1 MSAVQ
6 LAHFSEGRERL
17 RQSFL
22 MSCFCSFDNLEAISA
37 DLTCGLFCIS
47 PFTFRFAL
55 MSQCSSQNSFS
66 QKTPDLPHSDCSH
79 LVLLSH
85 LDLNPLYLIFDLL
98 AYSSVSWPVTLHLLQ
113 FVVAFCSTRSGSVGV
128 GDLQLGNEVILSC
141 SFAFVFEA
149 LGDQI
154 IFVNRPDKKKI
165 LFYNDKSCHFA
176 VDEGRCWFT

>member
-1 MSAVQ
+1 
-6 LAHFSEGRERL
+6 
-17 RQSFL
+17 
-22 MSCFCSFDNLEAISA
+22 
-37 DLTCGLFCIS
+37 
-47 PFTFRFAL
+47 
-55 MSQCSSQNSFS
+55 MSQHSSQSSFS
-66 QKTPDLPHSDCSH
+66 QKARDLPHSNCRH

-85 LDLNPLYLIFDLL
+85 LDLSPLNLIFDLL
-98 AYSSVSWPVTLHLLQ
+98 VYSCVSWPAALQFLQ

-128 GDLQLGNEVILSC
+128 GDLQLGNKVILSC

-176 VDEGRCWFT
+176 VDEGRRCFNVGFHDS